1 MQKPLTVS
9 DLNNQIKSLIESH
22 YQNISVVGEVS
33 RVTYHSSGHIYF
45 SLKDKNS
52 TISCVMFKSSAS
64 RLKFKIEEGLELVLN
79 GSITLYTPR
88 GSYQINVSSANPSG
102 DGALSLAFEQL
113 KKRLKEKGYFSEDI
127 KKNLPKFPK
136 RVAIV
141 TSKTG
146 AAIEDMKRVAKKRW
160 PLLEIVVIDTTV
172 QGESASDMIAK
183 NIKIADSLKADIIIV
198 GRGGGSIED
207 LWAFNEEVV
216 ADAIYEAKTPIV
228 SAVGHEIDF
237 VISDFCADLRA
248 ATPSNAMELILP
260 DINEVLIS
268 LDNLY
273 DQYNNNINQL
283 LYKKSQ
289 ELTHT
294 LESLKRFSIDSKIS
308 RAKESIDA
316 QKEEFKRAID
326 ILISHKKRLLDSLFD
341 TYKSI
346 DPKNRDKIG
355 YAQVL
360 KDGELISLES
370 LKEMDEISLLN
381 SKVKVE
387 AKVGRVIEL

>member
-64 RLKFKIEEGLELVLN
+64 RLKFRIEEGLELVLN

-127 KKNLPKFPK
+127 KKSLPKFPK

-207 LWAFNEEVV
+207 LWAFNEEIV

-268 LDNLY
+268 LDTLY

-370 LKEMDEISLLN
+370 LKDMDEISLLN